1 MCRIATVWTLA
12 LGSVLALT
20 AMVRADVVIRGPFG
34 RQIVVPSPN
43 DVHIGPRNVMV
54 NPTTTAPP
62 GLLPGETI
70 EPPLAVGPAPTA
82 FAPVVAAPQPP
93 NPGPLSAADFVRTFK
108 PTPGTHQVTLL
119 HTRTNQPVAV
129 TFELP
134 AGEPRVLSYPHAI
147 VFDYGRTEVEIR
159 FQVGGKVSVM
169 TTR

>member
-93 NPGPLSAADFVRTFK
+93 NLTAGLPLPKVQLPK
-108 PTPGTHQVTLL
+108 VQV
-119 HTRTNQPVAV
+119 PP
-129 TFELP
+129 LP
-134 AGEPRVLSYPHAI
+134 H
-147 VFDYGRTEVEIR
+147 
-159 FQVGGKVSVM
+159 VSVP
-169 TTR
+169 TVPGVSVPDPHKLVGSLTHGG

>member
-1 MCRIATVWTLA
+1 GRFTQVLHCEGALSMCRFATVSTLA
-12 LGSVLALT
+12 LGSVMALT

-93 NPGPLSAADFVRTFK
+93 NPGPLSAADRSEEHTSELQSPCNLVCR
-108 PTPGTHQVTLL
+108 LL
-119 HTRTNQPVAV
+119 LEKKKKNNQ
-129 TFELP
+129 
-134 AGEPRVLSYPHAI
+134 
-147 VFDYGRTEVEIR
+147 
-159 FQVGGKVSVM
+159 
-169 TTR
+169 